1 MHGACAAR
9 PRIIS
14 IAACSVVWKARG
26 NGMSSLL
33 SILYDNP
40 RNASREQLS
49 TSALFGQKTFQ
60 HAASAARQADYS
72 ACGMDGGVEP
82 HPRPPAPHACLE
94 VPIYACALTKHVP

>member
-14 IAACSVVWKARG
+14 IATCSVVWGARG

-72 ACGMDGGVEP
+72 ACGMEALSLTRA
-82 HPRPPAPHACLE
+82 PRATRLPGSADLCMRPD
-94 VPIYACALTKHVP
+94 